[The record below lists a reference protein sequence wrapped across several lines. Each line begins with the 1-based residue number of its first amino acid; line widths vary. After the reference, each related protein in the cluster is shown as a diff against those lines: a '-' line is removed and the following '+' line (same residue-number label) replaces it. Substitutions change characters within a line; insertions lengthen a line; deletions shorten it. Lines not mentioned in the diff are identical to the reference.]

1 MKLSNP
7 ILFTAIRNDSALR
20 GRRYSR
26 GICAVMILGA
36 FANAIGAEVEE
47 TAVDTKTGSA
57 RNEKAEQILVIGRQ
71 FGVNQP
77 SRLPFSAR
85 EIPQSISEIPRE
97 LMEIA
102 TMIDIN
108 DVMMNVPGVNVTL
121 YDTQRPL
128 YFSRGF
134 QITDFQ
140 VDGIPTYSNATNQE
154 YDTAIYERVEV
165 IRGANGL
172 FTGAGVPSATVNLVR
187 KRPSKELEAS
197 LSATAGSWDMRR
209 GVGDVSVPL
218 NSDGSVRSRFVVAYQ
233 DADSFRDRYR
243 EDKTAFLGVIEADVS
258 DDTTLA
264 LGYQNQ
270 DNNPEGTIW
279 GTIPIFASDG
289 EPANFPV
296 STSFAPEW
304 TKWQRESGTLFADVK
319 HAINERWNLKAA
331 FNRTDGDVSSLRV
344 YATGSTDD
352 GATGFVDRETGEG
365 LKLLAGVGENKD
377 TRNALDLYLT
387 GGYTAFGRDHEL
399 VIGANIS
406 ELESYTYSFSS
417 VSGWSYLVPDAWN
430 YDGKAPKPEYY
441 RTGEFQVATTE
452 QYGAYAANRFH
463 LTDQLSTII
472 GVRVSTWSTIIEGY
486 DTSGNFIGTSSE
498 AEYAGEVTP
507 YAGVVYE
514 LNNEISVYASYT
526 DIFNPQTNRSAS
538 GSYLDPVLGMN
549 MEAGIKAEL
558 FDKQL
563 SVNAAVFNT
572 KQDNFGVA
580 DPSFEDGEEITV
592 DGYSFA
598 PYISVDGTE
607 SQGIEFSLSGALTAN
622 WIIHAGYTYV
632 DTKRQESDRIWTNLP
647 EHFAQLSTHYDLPG
661 ALSPLTIG
669 GGFNWQSETIGY
681 GVSHPDYPG
690 GVTYEQPSYTL
701 ANLYATWRF
710 NENIKATLSATN
722 VFDEIYWA
730 NIDYANYGEPR
741 NVSMTLK
748 WQL

>member
-1 MKLSNP
+1 V
-7 ILFTAIRNDSALR
+7 
-20 GRRYSR
+20 
-26 GICAVMILGA
+26 AV
-36 FANAIGAEVEE
+36 EDVVEE
-47 TAVDTKTGSA
+47 AVIDGERYA
-57 RNEKAEQILVIGRQ
+57 ADRAEQILVIGQQ
-71 FGVNQP
+71 FGVTQP

-154 YDTAIYERVEV
+154 YDTALYERVEV

-187 KRPSKELEAS
+187 KRPSKGFDAS
-197 LSATAGSWDMRR
+197 VSATAGSWNMRR

-218 NSDGSVRSRFVVAYQ
+218 NADGSVRSRVVVAYQ
-233 DADSFRDRYR
+233 NADSFRDRYR

-264 LGYQNQ
+264 FGYQNQ

-279 GTIPIFASDG
+279 GTIPIFALDG

-331 FNRTDGDVSSLRV
+331 FNRTDGEVFSLRV
-344 YATGSTDD
+344 YATG
-352 GATGFVDRETGEG
+352 FPDRETGEG
-365 LKLLAGVGENKD
+365 LQLLAGIGENKE

-387 GGYTAFGRDHEL
+387 GSYTAFGRDHEVVL
-399 VIGANIS
+399 GTNVS
-406 ELESYTYSFSS
+406 QLETDTYLFA
-417 VSGWSYLVPDAWN
+417 VNKWSYIVPDAWN
-430 YDGKAPKPEYY
+430 YAGKAPKPEYH
-441 RTGEFQVATTE
+441 RTGAFRVATTE
-452 QYGAYAANRFH
+452 QYGTYAANRFR
-463 LTDQLSTII
+463 LTDQLSTIV
-472 GVRVSTWSTIIEGY
+472 GLRVSSWSTGTENY
-486 DTSGNFIGTSSE
+486 DTNGDFTGITSE
-498 AEYAGEVTP
+498 AKYGEEVTP
-507 YAGVVYE
+507 YAGIVYE
-514 LNNEISVYASYT
+514 LNNALSFYASYT
-526 DIFNPQTNRSAS
+526 DIFNPQTNRNAS
-538 GSYLDPVLGMN
+538 GTFLDPVLGVN
-549 MEAGIKAEL
+549 IEAGIKAEF

-563 SVNAAVFNT
+563 SANAAIFNT
-572 KQDNFGVA
+572 KQDNFAVQ
-580 DPSFEDGEEITV
+580 DPRFDGPYF
-592 DGYSFA
+592 DDNSFA
-598 PYISVDGTE
+598 YIAVDGTE
-607 SQGIEFSLSGALTAN
+607 SQGIELSLSGALTAD

-632 DTKRQESDRIWTNLP
+632 DTKRHESDKIWTNLP
-647 EHFAQLSTHYDLPG
+647 EHSAQLSTHYDLPG
-661 ALSPLTIG
+661 VLSPLTIG

-690 GVTYEQPSYTL
+690 VGVTYEQASYAL

>member
-1 MKLSNP
+1 MKFSKSVLSS
-7 ILFTAIRNDSALR
+7 AVRNASALT
-20 GRRYSR
+20 GGRYSR
-26 GICAVMILGA
+26 GICAGLILAA
-36 FANAIGAEVEE
+36 FSTNAMAAKSGVEE
-47 TAVDTKTGSA
+47 AAVEVKTGSA
-57 RNEKAEQILVIGRQ
+57 TNDKAEQILVIGQQ
-71 FGVNQP
+71 FGVTQP

-154 YDTAIYERVEV
+154 YDTALYERVEV

-209 GVGDVSVPL
+209 GVGDISVPL

-279 GTIPIFASDG
+279 GTIPIFALDG
-289 EPANFPV
+289 GPANFPV

-331 FNRTDGDVSSLRV
+331 FNRTDGEVSSLRV
-344 YATGSTDD
+344 YATD
-352 GATGFVDRETGEG
+352 FPNRETGAG

-399 VIGANIS
+399 VIGSNIS

-417 VSGWSYLVPDAWN
+417 LTGWSYAVPDAWN
-430 YDGKAPKPEYY
+430 YDGKAPMPEYY
-441 RTGEFQVATTE
+441 RTGAFQIATTE
-452 QYGAYAANRFH
+452 QYGTYAANRFH

-472 GVRVSTWSTIIEGY
+472 GVRVSTWSTVTDRY
-486 DTSGNFIGTSSE
+486 DTSGNFIGTSNE

-538 GSYLDPVLGMN
+538 GSFLDPVLGVN
-549 MEAGIKAEL
+549 IEAGIKAEF

-563 SVNAAVFNT
+563 SANAAIFNT
-572 KQDNFGVA
+572 KQDNFGVS
-580 DPSFEDGEEITV
+580 DPSFPNGAQATDENGNT
-592 DGYSFA
+592 FA
-598 PYISVDGTE
+598 PFIAVDGTE
-607 SQGIEFSLSGALTAN
+607 SQGIEFSLSGALTAD

-632 DTKRQESDRIWTNLP
+632 DTNRNEGDKIWTNLP
-647 EHFAQLSTHYDLPG
+647 EHSAQLSTHYDLPG
-661 ALSPLTIG
+661 VLSPLTIG
-669 GGFNWQSETIGY
+669 GGFNWQSETVGY
-681 GVSHPDYPG
+681 GVGIGHPLFEE

-710 NENIKATLSATN
+710 NENIKATMSATN

-741 NVSMTLK
+741 NVSMTLR

>member
-1 MKLSNP
+1 MKFSKTGLYTTVGRASY
-7 ILFTAIRNDSALR
+7 AR
-20 GRRYSR
+20 GAGR
-26 GICAVMILGA
+26 CAAVMALVAAGA
-36 FANAIGAEVEE
+36 VNAADGGPEEASLEANQKKKE
-47 TAVDTKTGSA
+47 
-57 RNEKAEQILVIGRQ
+57 NEKAEQILVIGQ
-71 FGVNQP
+71 KFGVTQP
-77 SRLPFSAR
+77 TRMPFSAK

-102 TMIDIN
+102 SMIDIN

-154 YDTAIYERVEV
+154 YDTALYERVEV

-197 LSATAGSWDMRR
+197 LSATAGSWNMRR

-218 NSDGSVRSRFVVAYQ
+218 SADGSVRSRFVVAYQ
-233 DADSFRDRYR
+233 DSDSFRDRYR

-258 DDTTLA
+258 DDTTFA

-279 GTIPIFASDG
+279 GTIPIFADDG

-344 YATGSTDD
+344 YATG
-352 GATGFVDRETGEG
+352 FPDRETGEG
-365 LKLLAGVGENKD
+365 LTLLVGVGENKD
-377 TRNALDLYLT
+377 TRNSLDLYLT
-387 GGYTAFGRDHEL
+387 GSYSAFGREHDL
-399 VIGANIS
+399 VIGANVS

-430 YDGKAPKPEYY
+430 YDGKAPIPEYY
-441 RTGEFQVATTE
+441 RTGAFRVATIE
-452 QYGAYAANRFH
+452 QYGTYAANRFR
-463 LTDQLSTII
+463 LTDQLSAIA
-472 GVRVSTWSTIIEGY
+472 GVRLSAWSTATENF
-486 DTSGNFIGTSSE
+486 DTTGSFTGITSE
-498 AEYAGEVTP
+498 AEYSGEVTP
-507 YAGVVYE
+507 YAGLVYE
-514 LNNEISVYASYT
+514 LNNTLSFYASYT
-526 DIFNPQTNRSAS
+526 DIFNPQTNKSAS
-538 GSYLDPVLGMN
+538 GNFLDPVLGVN
-549 MEAGIKAEL
+549 IEAGVKAEF

-563 SVNAAVFNT
+563 SASAAVFNT

-580 DPSFEDGEEITV
+580 DPRYAPGEQVTDEN
-592 DGYSFA
+592 GYSFA
-598 PYISVDGTE
+598 PYIAVDGTE
-607 SQGIEFSLSGALTAN
+607 SKGIELSLSGALTAD
-622 WIIHAGYTYV
+622 WIIHAGYTYA
-632 DTKRQESDRIWTNLP
+632 DTKRHEVDKIWTNLP
-647 EHFAQLSTHYDLPG
+647 EHSAQLSTHYDFPG
-661 ALSPLTIG
+661 VLSPLTIG

-681 GVSHPDYPG
+681 GVSHPIYDET
-690 GVTYEQPSYTL
+690 GVTYEQASYTL
-701 ANLYATWRF
+701 ANFYATWRF
-710 NENIKATLSATN
+710 NENVKATLSATN

-741 NVSMTLK
+741 NVSLTLR